1 MLSFLRK
8 PYYLIFERLYTIT
21 NGRIIL
27 GGSASLKYQNVIVR
41 EVNDIDV
48 NILYDDWK
56 LYEVDLCKHFKFYK
70 QKKIVNNKIG
80 FEFDSYLAIDKEL
93 NRNFDLFINFKN
105 DFYNTKNEIRVVKPE
120 FMLLDKQWILET
132 EPDLHKHQLDI
143 DSIKK
148 WIDEK

>member
-70 QKKIVNNKIG
+70 QKKIVNNKLG